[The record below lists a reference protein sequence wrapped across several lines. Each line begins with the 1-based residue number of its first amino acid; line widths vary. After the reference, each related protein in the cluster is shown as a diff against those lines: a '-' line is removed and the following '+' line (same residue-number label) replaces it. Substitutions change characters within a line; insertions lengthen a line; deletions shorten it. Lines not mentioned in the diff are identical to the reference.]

1 MNISRAWEILKENGY
16 KKTDKREQIL
26 DMFAATE
33 KYLTARDLLLVM
45 KKDYPGMSYD
55 TIYRNLATFVQLGIL
70 EETELSSE
78 RHFRMQC
85 ETEHHHH
92 HFICMA
98 CGNIKEIHL
107 CPMDLLQEQLPSY
120 EIDDHK
126 FEIYGKCPD
135 CKNCEQSQSMS
146 K

>member
-1 MNISRAWEILKENGY
+1 MNLTKAWEILKDSGF

-26 DMFAATE
+26 EMFEATE
-33 KYLTARDLLLVM
+33 KYLTARDLLAVM

-55 TIYRNLATFVQLGIL
+55 TIYRNLATFVDLGIL
-70 EETELSSE
+70 EETELSGE

-92 HFICMA
+92 HFICME
-98 CGNIKEIHL
+98 CGKIKEIHL
-107 CPMDLLQEQLPSY
+107 CPMEMLHEQLPEY
-120 EIDDHK
+120 EVEDHK

-135 CKNCEQSQSMS
+135 CIEKACHR
-146 K
+146 